1 MKTNLKKFSIQI
13 PKYIKVIYS
22 KKKKIITFIGPLNK
36 KSLKLSVQLFLI
48 KSKSLIIISPF
59 SFFNVSNN
67 NKKKIKILQGT
78 TNALLKQLIIETSI
92 LLYQKLKLVGI
103 GYRTFAVDNFEN
115 KLLFFK
121 LGYSHYIY
129 FKIPAKIKICCL
141 KATKLFIYGNSY
153 TAITQTTSLI
163 KSYKKLDP
171 YKGKGILYAT
181 EKIKLKVG
189 KKV

>member
-1 MKTNLKKFSIQI
+1 MKTNIKKFSIQI
-13 PKYIKVIYS
+13 PKYIRVIYS
-22 KKKKIITFIGPLNK
+22 KKKKIITFIGPLHK
-36 KSLKLSVQLFLI
+36 KSLKLNVQLFLI
-48 KSKSLIIISPF
+48 KSKNLIKISSF
-59 SFFNVSNN
+59 SFFKISN
-67 NKKKIKILQGT
+67 NKKKKIKVLQGT
-78 TNALLKQLIIETSI
+78 TNALLKQLIVETSI
-92 LLYQKLKLVGI
+92 LLYQKLKLIGI
-103 GYRTFAVDNFEN
+103 GYRAFTVDNFEN
-115 KLLFFK
+115 KLLLFK

-129 FKIPAKIKICCL
+129 FKIPTKIKIYCS

-153 TAITQTTSLI
+153 TIITQTASLI